1 MWTSATLAL
10 NPVAPAVRAAHNK
23 RSRRHRARYAG
34 AVKAGDDAGE
44 ALSEEQALIQWMC
57 ANYAPWVK
65 DKEGAVKCINFMKE
79 KEGRMIKL
87 GKAAEVLESVKADHK
102 KQYQDRIPFELP
114 KLWPGF
120 QLILYRSSDPL

>member
-1 MWTSATLAL
+1 MDVCQL
-10 NPVAPAVRAAHNK
+10 R
-23 RSRRHRARYAG
+23 
-34 AVKAGDDAGE
+34 
-44 ALSEEQALIQWMC
+44 
-57 ANYAPWVK
+57 PWVK

-87 GKAAEVLESVKADHK
+87 EKAAEVLESVKADHK

>member
-1 MWTSATLAL
+1 
-10 NPVAPAVRAAHNK
+10 
-23 RSRRHRARYAG
+23 
-34 AVKAGDDAGE
+34 
-44 ALSEEQALIQWMC
+44 
-57 ANYAPWVK
+57 
-65 DKEGAVKCINFMKE
+65 MKE

-87 GKAAEVLESVKADHK
+87 EKAEEVLESVKADHK